1 MRGTFL
7 VLKKELIEF
16 LKDRKTLFF
25 MAMPLIL
32 YPTIYGMM
40 SKLAHRDS
48 AQRKGNPSRIVL
60 QDPSGVIRP
69 LLEKD
74 PKNFTIV
81 AEPADLSK
89 AIYDDVV
96 DLKLTVPAEASE
108 LASKGT
114 TFAMKIGY
122 DDGTRSSDLAY
133 ERLKKALESE
143 QGHLVEQRFHA
154 LGAATSLATP
164 FTIEKQDVG
173 DLGRA
178 LSKILGMWL
187 PYVLLISM
195 YAGSMQHGAYM
206 SAGERERGTLLSL
219 LATKLPRRDII
230 FGKQLALFVLSIVT
244 AIMQL
249 GGMALGMA
257 VIGQQESA
265 GMASA
270 KVGAAQATSS
280 LGAISDPKTL
290 ILTLLL
296 LIPLGMVFTAIVLL
310 VGVQSRNTREATTA
324 LTPGIFVVVMLGVFT
339 MAPGVE
345 KMAALPWIPVVNV
358 LVIIRKLFSGQYLI
372 SHYLVALGM
381 TVLLAA
387 MITSLASKV
396 LNRESALFKA

>member
-1 MRGTFL
+1 MNGTFL

-16 LKDRKTLFF
+16 MKDKKTVFF

-40 SKLAHRDS
+40 NKLAHRDS
-48 AQRKGNPSRIVL
+48 AQRKGNASRIVL
-60 QDPSGVIRP
+60 QDPSGALRP
-69 LLEKD
+69 MIEKD
-74 PKNFTIV
+74 PKLFSIV
-81 AEPADLSK
+81 PEPADLSK

-96 DLKLTVPAEASE
+96 DLKLTVPADASE

-114 TFAMKIGY
+114 TFAVKIGY

-133 ERLKKALESE
+133 ERLKKALETE
-143 QGHLVEQRFHA
+143 RGLMVERRFQT
-154 LGAATSLATP
+154 LQAASALATP

-230 FGKQLALFVLSIVT
+230 FGKQLALFVLSIAT
-244 AIMQL
+244 AVMQL
-249 GGMALGMA
+249 GGMALGMS
-257 VIGQQESA
+257 VIGQQETA
-265 GMASA
+265 GMTAA

-296 LIPLGMVFTAIVLL
+296 LIPLGLVFTAIVLL

-324 LTPGIFVVVMLGVFT
+324 LTPGIFVVIMLGVFT

-358 LVIIRKLFSGQYLI
+358 LVVIRKLFSGQYLM

-381 TVLLAA
+381 TVVLAA